1 MLNYVLQY
9 CYLLRL
15 TAVQNAINNIIIF
28 FLKIKLQKKKKIL
41 IHKINVQLLKKKN

>member
-15 TAVQNAINNIIIF
+15 TAEQNAINNIIIF
-28 FLKIKLQKKKKIL
+28 FLKIKLQKKKIIL
-41 IHKINVQLLKKKN
+41 IHKINVQ